1 MARAQDAGL
10 SHRLTK
16 SAGAAGRP
24 GSGPA
29 PLGGGAHGGH
39 WGQPAGGHKAGVPA
53 GPGRAPLG
61 SRAPRQGSGP
71 GVPTAV
77 HCPRPQ
83 PEQQGLSFPP
93 EAGERRQR
101 GGTHMRS
108 GRWRCRMAQKARP
121 SRNDVVILVMLT
133 SR

>member
-39 WGQPAGGHKAGVPA
+39 WGQPAGGHKAACLQDRAGLRLAPERPAKALGLEFRPRSIVPA
-53 GPGRAPLG
+53 PSRS
-61 SRAPRQGSGP
+61 SRASVSRRRPASAGSG
-71 GVPTAV
+71 GV
-77 HCPRPQ
+77 
-83 PEQQGLSFPP
+83 
-93 EAGERRQR
+93 
-101 GGTHMRS
+101 
-108 GRWRCRMAQKARP
+108 
-121 SRNDVVILVMLT
+121 LT
-133 SR
+133 